1 MFHSEKGMQTRV
13 KQWETVD
20 FSFNRL
26 WIKKLSACLS
36 VECRTGSAF
45 LLPPPAFFFLTFIQ
59 KKCSSHH
66 CYSFFASSSKWT
78 GLLEVSTNAMSSAN
92 FTAMLTR
99 SKPFRL
105 LVHSKNR
112 TGEIT
117 VPWGEPVDVSM
128 TGEVQ
133 LLTLTNWSLLRRK
146 SSIQRIMWGS
156 TWSSCSLAQRMW
168 GCMPLKAE
176 EKSTNRVL
184 AYAHGF
190 SKWLWYVIQS
200 SPHPPLSGFACRQTA
215 ADRGWGFYFERRQ
228 GCTHLSRHFTKTDV
242 RAAGR

>member
-59 KKCSSHH
+59 KKCSSHRW
-66 CYSFFASSSKWT
+66 YSSFASFSKWT

-92 FTAMLTR
+92 FTAMPSPGPSPSGCWYIAKTGREKSLSPGGNRWMLAWQERYSCWPWQTG
-99 SKPFRL
+99 PF
-105 LVHSKNR
+105 
-112 TGEIT
+112 
-117 VPWGEPVDVSM
+117 WGGSPVS
-128 TGEVQ
+128 
-133 LLTLTNWSLLRRK
+133 R
-146 SSIQRIMWGS
+146 GS
-156 TWSSCSLAQRMW
+156 CGDPPCSLAQRMW